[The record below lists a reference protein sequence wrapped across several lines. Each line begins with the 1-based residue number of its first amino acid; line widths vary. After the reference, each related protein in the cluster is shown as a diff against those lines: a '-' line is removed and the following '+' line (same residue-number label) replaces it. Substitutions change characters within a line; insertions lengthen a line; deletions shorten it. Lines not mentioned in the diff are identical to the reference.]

1 MERSTS
7 FAIVTFGLVFLIV
20 VGGGALGWG
29 LGLLAGAAYRLSF
42 EILQGVKMMPVATGP
57 DLARLGSMLGLMS
70 GLLAAAFYSW
80 RLLAARRAGK
90 SAELAGRGAVWG
102 VTAGVMASLL
112 VHGGLVAAVASSPS
126 LPRITLLNP
135 LAAMGII
142 GSILLGAL
150 MGALGGQALGPG
162 RRAK

>member
-1 MERSTS
+1 MKRSTS
-7 FAIVTFGLVFLIV
+7 FAIVPFGLVFVIV

-29 LGLLAGAAYRLSF
+29 LGSLAGAAYRISF
-42 EILQGVKMMPVATGP
+42 EILQGVKMMPETTGP
-57 DLARLGSMLGLMS
+57 DLARVGGILGLTS

-80 RLLAARRAGK
+80 RLLAARRSAK
-90 SAELAGRGAVWG
+90 SAELIGRGALWG

-112 VHGGLVAAVASSPS
+112 VHSGLVATVASSPS

-162 RRAK
+162 RRSK